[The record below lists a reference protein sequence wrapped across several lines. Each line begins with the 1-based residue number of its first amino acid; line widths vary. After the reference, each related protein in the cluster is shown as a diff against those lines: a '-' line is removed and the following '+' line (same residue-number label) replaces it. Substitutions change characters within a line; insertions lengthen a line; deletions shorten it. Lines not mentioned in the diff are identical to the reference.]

1 MNTFQLYFQLGISH
15 ITDIQGYDHI
25 LFLITLCAVYT
36 LKQWKSILVLITA
49 FTIGHC
55 TTLVLATLNFIHI
68 STDLIEFLIP
78 VTILLTSI
86 ANILQK
92 ENIVTNRLH
101 LIKYF
106 AALFFGLIHG
116 LGFSNYLKSLL
127 GMENSFVKPLFA
139 FNIGIEL
146 GQMIVVLLILG
157 ITALITTTLSFNK
170 REWSMILSGAG
181 AGVSLILI
189 IERFSF

>member
-1 MNTFQLYFQLGISH
+1 MNPFQLYFQLGISH

-25 LFLITLCAVYT
+25 LFLITLCAVYC
-36 LKQWKSILVLITA
+36 LNQWKSILVLITA

-55 TTLVLATLNFIHI
+55 TTLVLATFNIIHI
-68 STDLIEFLIP
+68 SSDLIEFLIP
-78 VTILLTSI
+78 VTILITAI
-86 ANILQK
+86 ANMVQK
-92 ENIVTNRLH
+92 DNFKTKTLH
-101 LIKYF
+101 LIKYI

-127 GMENSFVKPLFA
+127 GMESSIIKPLLA

-146 GQMIVVLLILG
+146 GQIFVVLVILG
-157 ITALITTTLSFNK
+157 ITALITNVLSFNK

-189 IERFSF
+189 IERFPF

>member
-25 LFLITLCAVYT
+25 LFLITLCAVYG
-36 LKQWKSILVLITA
+36 LNQWKSILILITA

-55 TTLVLATLNFIHI
+55 TTLVLATYDIIQI
-68 STDLIEFLIP
+68 SSDLIEFLIP
-78 VTILLTSI
+78 VTILATAI
-86 ANILQK
+86 ANIVQK
-92 ENIVTNRLH
+92 NSFTSKTLH
-101 LIKYF
+101 LIKYI

-127 GMENSFVKPLFA
+127 GMENSIIKPLFA
-139 FNIGIEL
+139 FNIGIEI
-146 GQMIVVLLILG
+146 GQIFVVIIILV
-157 ITALITTTLSFNK
+157 ITALITNVLKFNK
-170 REWSMILSGAG
+170 REWNMVLSGAG

-189 IERFSF
+189 IERFPF